1 MDTRKSRPPLTT
13 SGCGFK
19 KLKLSRNKLSH
30 QLQSS
35 AKSSFLP
42 KTTLTKNLSNTCTE
56 ENESIDRT
64 VCDNYDSVLSIVGTE
79 SSKQEAKCDEPDDFK
94 VPTRR
99 FHQKSSKS
107 Q

>member
-1 MDTRKSRPPLTT
+1 MDTRKPRPPLPT

-19 KLKLSRNKLSH
+19 SLKLSRNKLSR

-35 AKSSFLP
+35 TKSSFLP
-42 KTTLTKNLSNTCTE
+42 KATLTNNLSNTCKE
-56 ENESIDRT
+56 VNESIDHA
-64 VCDNYDSVLSIVGTE
+64 VYDNYDSVVSIVGTE
-79 SSKQEAKCDEPDDFK
+79 SSKQESKGDEPDDFK

-99 FHQKSSKS
+99 LHQRSSKS